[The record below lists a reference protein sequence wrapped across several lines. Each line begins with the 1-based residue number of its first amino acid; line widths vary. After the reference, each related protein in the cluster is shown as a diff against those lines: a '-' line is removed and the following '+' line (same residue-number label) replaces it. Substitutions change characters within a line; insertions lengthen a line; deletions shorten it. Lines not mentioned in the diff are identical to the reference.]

1 MGGQGRRE
9 MIEFVGK
16 WVSCIWIVAVGLWLG
31 PSAAATDETARV
43 VSREEILEAMR
54 LSSGYTLTA
63 TANGPRLQ
71 AEVVLHIIREAERTD
86 PGRRPLRFGH
96 RAWYEAFLARTGL
109 APEEA
114 PIYVRR
120 PFEVGQDLVVDYRRE
135 RVIDEV
141 VKGPEPRIAA
151 NVRIS
156 WPDIPGKPESFS
168 YEDLLS
174 DPHLKVTQ
182 KRLIRYRLVEYV
194 DRIWYAEV
202 SGLHGRPTSGVL
214 GLFFA
219 LLGEARVVESRSAF
233 SPDGLQVVRGRAH
246 KLVFTRVGTVT
257 VWPDGHAEPGVPED
271 RPDLR
276 PLEERLKEPLEIRF
290 QPLDQPEG
298 EWTVTVAPES
308 RSGVAAPR
316 APV

>member
-1 MGGQGRRE
+1 MIELVGRR
-9 MIEFVGK
+9 
-16 WVSCIWIVAVGLWLG
+16 VSCTGIVAAVLWVG
-31 PSAAATDETARV
+31 PSAGAAADAERV
-43 VSREEILEAMR
+43 VSRHEILEAMR
-54 LSSGYTLTA
+54 LSRGYSLTA

-71 AEVVLHIIREAERTD
+71 AEVVLHIIRESERTD
-86 PGRRPLRFGH
+86 PERRPLRFGH
-96 RAWYEAFLARTGL
+96 REWYEAFLERTGL

-141 VKGPEPRIAA
+141 VKGPRPRIAA

-156 WPDIPGKPESFS
+156 WPEAPGTPDSYS

-182 KRLIRYRLVEYV
+182 KRLIRYRLVEYA

-202 SGLHGRPTSGVL
+202 RGLHGRPTSGVL

-219 LLGEARVVESRSAF
+219 LLGEGRVVESRSAF

-246 KLVFTRVGTVT
+246 KLLFTRVGTVT
-257 VWPDGHAEPGVPED
+257 VWPDGHAEPGIPEG

-276 PLEERLKEPLEIRF
+276 PLEQRLKEPLEIRF
-290 QPLDQPEG
+290 QPLDP
-298 EWTVTVAPES
+298 TES
-308 RSGVAAPR
+308 AS
-316 APV
+316 

>member
-1 MGGQGRRE
+1 
-9 MIEFVGK
+9 MIELVD
-16 WVSCIWIVAVGLWLG
+16 WRVSCTWVVAAVLWLAASG
-31 PSAAATDETARV
+31 AAADEAARV
-43 VSREEILEAMR
+43 VSRDEILDAMR
-54 LSSGYTLTA
+54 LSRGYSLTA

-71 AEVVLHIIREAERTD
+71 AEVVLHIIRESERTD
-86 PGRRPLRFGH
+86 PERRPLRFGH
-96 RAWYEAFLARTGL
+96 REWYEAFLERTGL

-141 VKGPEPRIAA
+141 VKGPRPRIAA

-156 WPDIPGKPESFS
+156 WPEAPGTPDSYS

-182 KRLIRYRLVEYV
+182 KRLIRYRLVEYA

-202 SGLHGRPTSGVL
+202 RGLHGRPTSGVL

-219 LLGEARVVESRSAF
+219 LLGEGRVVESRSAF

-246 KLVFTRVGTVT
+246 KLLFTRVGTVT
-257 VWPDGHAEPGVPED
+257 VWPDGHAEPGIPEG

-276 PLEERLKEPLEIRF
+276 PLEQRLKEPLEIRF
-290 QPLDQPEG
+290 QPLDP
-298 EWTVTVAPES
+298 TES
-308 RSGVAAPR
+308 AS
-316 APV
+316 